1 MGVCSLCDNSFSDGF
16 IVSLF
21 FCHVRCTSTN
31 KYNLKRERE
40 VTGFFFSPQAFH
52 IENRGE
58 KKAREWI
65 RSSGGSFPGLE
76 EVVHRRDQSVTVYSA
91 TNS

>member
-40 VTGFFFSPQAFH
+40 VTGFFFPPSFSHREQ
-52 IENRGE
+52 RG
-58 KKAREWI
+58 KMAREWI